1 MINLRKRHVRH
12 KVPRHKR
19 KGKWVD
25 EYTRGS
31 GERRSKKSNRIVRIK
46 KVKEKPILIRVF
58 NSWIKQIAMEDPD
71 LVFEKV
77 PVLIYGNTF
86 KNSTREK
93 QGELTEATVTISKKF
108 NLLPGMLEVITKHE
122 IRENLA
128 FQNFATVKEAHEY
141 ALSFEKEDLKKVG
154 LSKKDYDRKTRALG
168 FVP

>member
-1 MINLRKRHVRH
+1 MRKTPVRH

-19 KGKWVD
+19 KGKWVRA
-25 EYTRGS
+25 YTRGS
-31 GERRSKKSNRIVRIK
+31 GEHGRKKGTRIVRLK
-46 KVKEKPILIRVF
+46 KVKEKPILNRVF
-58 NSWIKQIAMEDPD
+58 NSWVKQIAMEDPD

-77 PVLIYGNTF
+77 PILLYGNTF

-93 QGELTEATVTISKKF
+93 QGKLTEATVTISKKF

-128 FQNFATVKEAHEY
+128 FQNFAPVKEAHEY